1 MTNLSRRAFAFG
13 LPAASVAAT
22 YVLSA
27 NDDVQAGTAK
37 AVTPL
42 AQIKIG
48 RFTVTALAD
57 GFADMPFSYFPG
69 RTPEEVEAAAKAVS
83 AAKPGGIRFMF
94 NQYLVDDGERLILV
108 DTGPAG
114 TLGTSGRLPD
124 ALQSIGVRVDSIGA
138 VTSPTCIRT
147 TWAASSPAAAGTFL
161 MPRSTSTGA
170 TSPTGPIPR
179 KGRWHRTS

>member
-27 NDDVQAGTAK
+27 TNGVAQAGTAK

-83 AAKPGGIRFMF
+83 AAKPGGIRFVF
-94 NQYLVDDGERLILV
+94 NQYLVEDGSSRILI
-108 DTGPAG
+108 DAGP
-114 TLGTSGRLPD
+114 GRLARSLSCGPD
-124 ALQSIGVRVDSIGA
+124 
-138 VTSPTCIRT
+138 SPVGHP
-147 TWAASSPAAAGTFL
+147 AYAAAAGTSSF
-161 MPRSTSTGA
+161 
-170 TSPTGPIPR
+170 SPACWSDSLSPP
-179 KGRWHRTS
+179 